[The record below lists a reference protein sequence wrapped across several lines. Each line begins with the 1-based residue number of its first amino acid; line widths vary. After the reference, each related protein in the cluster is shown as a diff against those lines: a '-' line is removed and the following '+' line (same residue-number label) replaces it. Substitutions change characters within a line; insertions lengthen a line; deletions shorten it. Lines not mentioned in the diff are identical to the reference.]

1 MKLTTTHLIELVKDI
16 PQNVPFNYVNTKS
29 RSIVELVDVSPSEG
43 SITIKRTTKEDNVKV
58 SKVDF
63 KKLKAISDGLLENTP
78 ISIDDVLRNNDNV
91 RSAIEAILVRTSEIY
106 TYSVKNHKNMV
117 WVPSHPHQVGV
128 IVSLAADDYS
138 LLREKTVKS
147 FDDKL
152 LNTAI
157 QIMGKQLAATQE
169 LLNTQRNLLQKI
181 SEHYSSENA
190 EKILRSL
197 NEQLSTTAEILERQN
212 SLKSLLTK

>member
-1 MKLTTTHLIELVKDI
+1 MKLTTTHLIELVKGI

-128 IVSLAADDYS
+128 IVPLAADDYS

>member
-1 MKLTTTHLIELVKDI
+1 MKLTTTHLIELVKGI